1 MKKKLLSVDDA
12 KKLDIQTVQKLYK
25 DYISQSQLNFFK
37 NFSFGNDIIQKAEGS
52 FIYTDKNKKILDLTG
67 GIGVLN
73 HGHNNDRILGE
84 RIKFQNEKKM
94 EVHKLFFSQYLA
106 ALSYNIAQLLP
117 GDLNRSFFPNSGA
130 EAVEGAI
137 KLAYKFYNGERKN
150 IIHSDIS
157 FHGKTIGASSIS
169 GSKEINFDYQKL
181 SNVEKFKFN
190 DFDSLKNKV
199 YEIKKKKEQCYA
211 IIIEPLSASTLKKT
225 SDNFLKQTRKLCD
238 EENIILIYD
247 EIYSGW
253 SKTGHLFN
261 FFSSNTIPDIL
272 VYAKSFGG
280 GKASISGYTTR
291 DHVML
296 KAYDNPDDFSLQS
309 STYNGFGEECITAIE
324 AINLILE
331 NNFEEKSQQNGIKL
345 KNILQRV
352 KNEFP
357 QIVDEI
363 RGSGSFQG
371 FTIKNPINENI
382 ESLITKFIPIKT
394 YRDKNFFKKLLCAS
408 IINYMYKE
416 KNILTFGSFASDVL
430 FKVSPAIEI
439 DPKELDKFEIELLDT
454 LSVGVFN
461 LIGDFLKYKF
471 TKK

>member
-1 MKKKLLSVDDA
+1 MKKKLLTVDDA
-12 KKLDIQTVQKLYK
+12 KKLDIETVQKLYS
-25 DYISQSQLNFFK
+25 DYISKSQLNFFK

-52 FIYTDKNKKILDLTG
+52 YIYTNKNKIILDLTG

-73 HGHNNDRILGE
+73 HGHNNDKILE
-84 RIKFQNEKKM
+84 QRIKFQNEKKM

-106 ALSYNIAQLLP
+106 ALSYNIAQVLP

-130 EAVEGAI
+130 EAIEGAI
-137 KLAYKFYNGERKN
+137 KLAFKYYNGARKY

-181 SNVEKFKFN
+181 PNVERFIFN
-190 DFDSLKNKV
+190 DFESLKNKV
-199 YEIKKKKEQCYA
+199 HEIKKNKEDCYA
-211 IIIEPLSASTLKKT
+211 IIVEPLSASTLKKT
-225 SDNFLKQTRKLCD
+225 SDNFLRQTRSLCN
-238 EENIILIYD
+238 EENIVLIYD

-253 SKTGHLFN
+253 CKTGDLFN

-291 DHVML
+291 DHIML

-331 NNFEEKSQQNGIKL
+331 NNFEEKSHQNGIKL
-345 KNILQRV
+345 NNIFQRM
-352 KNEFP
+352 KKEFP

-371 FTIKNPINENI
+371 FTIKNPINEKI
-382 ESLITKFIPIKT
+382 EKLITKFIPLKT
-394 YRDKNFFKKLLCAS
+394 YRDENFFKKLLCAS
-408 IINYMYKE
+408 IINHMYKE

-439 DPKELDKFEIELLDT
+439 DHKELDRFEIELFNT
-454 LSVGVFN
+454 LNVGVFN
-461 LIGDFLKYKF
+461 LIADFLKYKF
-471 TKK
+471 IKK

>member
-25 DYISQSQLNFFK
+25 DYISESQLNFFK

-106 ALSYNIAQLLP
+106 ALSYNIAQMLP

-137 KLAYKFYNGERKN
+137 KLAYKFYNGARKN

-181 SNVEKFKFN
+181 PNVEKFIFN

-211 IIIEPLSASTLKKT
+211 IIVEPLSASTLKKS

-253 SKTGHLFN
+253 CKTGHLFN

-296 KAYDNPDDFSLQS
+296 KAYDNSDDFSLQS

-331 NNFEEKSQQNGIKL
+331 NNFEEKSQQNGIKI
-345 KNILQRV
+345 KNILQRI
-352 KNEFP
+352 KKEFP

-439 DPKELDKFEIELLDT
+439 DSKELDKFEIELLDT

>member
-12 KKLDIQTVQKLYK
+12 KKLDIQTVQKYYK
-25 DYISQSQLNFFK
+25 EYISESQLNFFK

-52 FIYTDKNKKILDLTG
+52 FIYTNKNKKILDLTG

-73 HGHNNDRILGE
+73 HGHNNERILGE

-106 ALSYNIAQLLP
+106 ALSYNIAQMLP

-137 KLAYKFYNGERKN
+137 KLAFKFYNGARKY

-181 SNVEKFKFN
+181 PNVEKFVFN
-190 DFDSLKNKV
+190 DFDSLKNTV

-211 IIIEPLSASTLKKT
+211 IIVEPLSASTLKKS

-238 EENIILIYD
+238 DENIILIYD

-253 SKTGHLFN
+253 CKTGNLFN

-345 KNILQRV
+345 KNILQRI
-352 KNEFP
+352 KKEFP

-382 ESLITKFIPIKT
+382 DSLITKFMPIKT
-394 YRDKNFFKKLLCAS
+394 FRDKNFFKKLFCAS

-471 TKK
+471 TTK